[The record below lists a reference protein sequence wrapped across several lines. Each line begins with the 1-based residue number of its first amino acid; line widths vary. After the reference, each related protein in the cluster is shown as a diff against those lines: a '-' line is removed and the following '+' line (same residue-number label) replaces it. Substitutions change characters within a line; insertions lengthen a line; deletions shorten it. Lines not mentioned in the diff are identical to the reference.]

1 MKTVLATLSV
11 ISGLMGVTLLG
22 LFLVTDDTPLV
33 VAALGVGLLIQAGYT
48 LAYMAGALDALEPW
62 SLRALLVGQ
71 TVAVLIGFFGFVA
84 SALYNVDP
92 PAGDHEYGPLTIGA
106 LIAVQASVAL
116 WIFAVHSRPERAR
129 VAQP

>member
-11 ISGLMGVTLLG
+11 INGLMGLTLLG

-71 TVAVLIGFFGFVA
+71 TVAVLVGFFGFVA

-106 LIAVQASVAL
+106 LIAMQASVAL
-116 WIFAVHSRPERAR
+116 WIFAVKGRPEHAR